1 MSTRGLSYKWYG
13 KAKEMLRCRHINPQM
28 VGYTLLLYGICEC
41 AEDEKMTEK
50 ELYDEMKK
58 NYMVPTIDFES
69 NRHPVNQ
76 HMVEALRSVGIEDE
90 PWEFIQNFIAE
101 VKSCGFQ

>member
-1 MSTRGLSYKWYG
+1 
-13 KAKEMLRCRHINPQM
+13 
-28 VGYTLLLYGICEC
+28 
-41 AEDEKMTEK
+41 
-50 ELYDEMKK
+50 MKK